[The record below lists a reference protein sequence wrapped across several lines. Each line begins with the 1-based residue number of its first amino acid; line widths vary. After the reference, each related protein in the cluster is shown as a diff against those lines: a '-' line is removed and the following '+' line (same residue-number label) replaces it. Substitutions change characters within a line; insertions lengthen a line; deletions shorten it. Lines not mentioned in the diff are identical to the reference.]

1 MPQKRIELN
10 PVQTEG
16 CDAEEQ
22 RCDHAGYAEIVQNAS
37 QIAAEDGADFQLYVA
52 FSDWDTP
59 YVMNSRSQSSA
70 SIIKIYILGAVLELS
85 DRGVLDLDQ
94 KITVRRSDIVG
105 GAGSISGH
113 TGEPVYS
120 VYKLLDYMITESDNT
135 ATNVLID
142 TIGMDTVQDFI
153 VRHGFTDT
161 VIRRKMMDFRALQ
174 EGRDNLTSI
183 SDVGKFFSLVCEG
196 RLVSPRADGMMIDI
210 FLRQTDKEC
219 LNSAIPDGNI
229 AHKTGELAGVYHDVG
244 IVYHESKSYVLCIM
258 TNNSPNRKHTLEVMR
273 RIAAMVDA
281 QFWKEQ

>member
-1 MPQKRIELN
+1 MPQERIELQ
-10 PVQTEG
+10 PVQTEDSDTEG
-16 CDAEEQ
+16 KQYD
-22 RCDHAGYAEIVQNAS
+22 RAGYAEIVQNAS

-52 FSDWDTP
+52 FPDWDTP

-85 DRGVLDLDQ
+85 ERGALDLDQ
-94 KITVRRSDIVG
+94 KITVRRSDMVG

-113 TGEPVYS
+113 TGEPVYP

-135 ATNVLID
+135 ATNVLLD

-183 SDVGKFFSLVCEG
+183 SDVGKFFSLISEG
-196 RLVSPRADGMMIDI
+196 RLVSPRADNTMIDM
-210 FLRQTDKEC
+210 L
-219 LNSAIPDGNI
+219 L
-229 AHKTGELAGVYHDVG
+229 
-244 IVYHESKSYVLCIM
+244 
-258 TNNSPNRKHTLEVMR
+258 
-273 RIAAMVDA
+273 
-281 QFWKEQ
+281 